1 MRSPVAEYVNF
12 NIRMP
17 QRGGTPVENLQSLAS
32 MLDLYQLSLT
42 IVLVLHALSLV
53 PQWQQQYFNPRLLR
67 VAMLGMMLGMG
78 QGAVIIAAV
87 EHATLAHSGGGIAL
101 LGAAI
106 MMHAWVA
113 LQNLLAS
120 YAFVHLNR
128 PCAVMAYR
136 MLWAQ
141 RPLGYLS
148 AALTCVAGFTLA

>member
-1 MRSPVAEYVNF
+1 M
-12 NIRMP
+12 
-17 QRGGTPVENLQSLAS
+17 GNLQSLAS
-32 MLDLYQLSLT
+32 MLDLYQLALT
-42 IVLVLHALSLV
+42 AVLVLHALSLV
-53 PQWQQQYFNPRLLR
+53 PQWQHQYFNPRLLR

-78 QGAVIIAAV
+78 QGAVIVAAV
-87 EHATLAHSGGGIAL
+87 EYATYVHGGGIAM

-120 YAFVHLNR
+120 YAFVNLNR
-128 PCAVMAYR
+128 PCAIMAYR

-148 AALTCVAGFTLA
+148 AILTMVAAFTLT

>member
-1 MRSPVAEYVNF
+1 MRKPVEEYVNF

-17 QRGGTPVENLQSLAS
+17 QHGGTPVENLRSLAS

-53 PQWQQQYFNPRLLR
+53 PQWQRQYFNPRLLR
-67 VAMLGMMLGMG
+67 VAMLGMLLGMA

-87 EHATLAHSGGGIAL
+87 ERGPMPRGGGIAL
-101 LGAAI
+101 LGVAI

-113 LQNLLAS
+113 VQNLLAS
-120 YAFVHLNR
+120 YAFVHLHR
-128 PCAVMAYR
+128 PSAVMAYR

-148 AALTCVAGFTLA
+148 AALTVLAGMTLR

>member
-1 MRSPVAEYVNF
+1 
-12 NIRMP
+12 
-17 QRGGTPVENLQSLAS
+17 VENLQSLAS

-42 IVLVLHALSLV
+42 VVLVLHALSLV
-53 PQWQQQYFNPRLLR
+53 PQWQHQYFNPRLLR

-78 QGAVIIAAV
+78 QGAVIVAVV
-87 EHATLAHSGGGIAL
+87 EHATITRGGGIAM

-113 LQNLLAS
+113 VQNLLSS
-120 YAFVHLNR
+120 YAFVNLHR
-128 PCAVMAYR
+128 PCAVMAYH

-148 AALTCVAGFTLA
+148 AALTLVAAFTLI

>member
-1 MRSPVAEYVNF
+1 M
-12 NIRMP
+12 
-17 QRGGTPVENLQSLAS
+17 ENLHSLAS

-42 IVLVLHALSLV
+42 IVLLLHALSLV
-53 PQWQQQYFNPRLLR
+53 PQWQRQYFNPRLLR

-87 EHATLAHSGGGIAL
+87 ERATLVHGGGIAL

-113 LQNLLAS
+113 FQNLLAS

-128 PCAVMAYR
+128 PCAVMAFR

-148 AALTCVAGFTLA
+148 AGLTLLAGFTLT

>member
-17 QRGGTPVENLQSLAS
+17 QHGGTPVENLQSLATI
-32 MLDLYQLSLT
+32 LDLYQLSLT
-42 IVLVLHALSLV
+42 IVLVMHALSLL
-53 PQWQQQYFNPRLLR
+53 PQWQRQYFHPRLLR

-78 QGAVIIAAV
+78 QGAVIVAAV
-87 EHATLAHSGGGIAL
+87 EHAAITQGGGIAM

-106 MMHAWVA
+106 MMHAWIA

-120 YAFVHLNR
+120 YAFVNLHR

-136 MLWAQ
+136 MQSVQ

-148 AALTCVAGFTLA
+148 AALTLVAGFTLT

>member
-32 MLDLYQLSLT
+32 MLDLYQFSLT
-42 IVLVLHALSLV
+42 IILVLHAFSLV

-67 VAMLGMMLGMG
+67 VAMLGMMLAMG
-78 QGAVIIAAV
+78 QGAVIVAAV
-87 EHATLAHSGGGIAL
+87 ERGTVAHGGGIAL

-148 AALTCVAGFTLA
+148 AALTLVAGFTLR